1 MTLRLIRRVALALV
15 AFYAFGQASIA
26 FAACG
31 MDRGAMA
38 QAMSMPAGDTC
49 DDCAKAGG
57 DSVTA
62 VCVAHCTADL
72 QVTAAAPEAPPA
84 LAVAESLTAVAV
96 PRFRSPPVVGY
107 LPPGAPPRRIL
118 LHSFQV

>member
-1 MTLRLIRRVALALV
+1 MTLRLIRRIAIALV
-15 AFYAFGQASIA
+15 AFYAFGQANIA

-38 QAMSMPAGDTC
+38 QTMSMPAGDTC
-49 DDCAKAGG
+49 DDCAKAGA

-62 VCVAHCTADL
+62 MCVAHCTADL
-72 QVTAAAPEAPPA
+72 QVAGPAPHA
-84 LAVAESLTAVAV
+84 AVAPVIIGSMLAVAV
-96 PRFRSPPVVGY
+96 PRFRSPPVVAY